1 MESRNIEGGALKWYL
16 VKHYP
21 PSYMFLQVLV
31 QKTFNIVLTN
41 YINRF
46 KQLILLHLSLETIK
60 LTLTF
65 RSSLNSDTDNH
76 ATDNIYYDQ
85 IIIK

>member
-1 MESRNIEGGALKWYL
+1 
-16 VKHYP
+16 
-21 PSYMFLQVLV
+21 MFLQVLV